1 MATQYSMGKGLP
13 GGIAANTPPLQLRTG
28 RNAEESDGLQF
39 GYAVALGDDPQGAII
54 PADSTDKIIGV
65 VNQNHQTAN
74 DYIEP
79 NEEFAYLAK
88 GDVFVVTAGGVSPDE
103 PVYVHTKGGG
113 TNAGKFGTASEGTDS
128 VLLSDSRWLDET
140 NAAGIAK
147 LSLTIY

>member
-1 MATQYSMGKGLP
+1 MGKGLP

-28 RNAEESDGLQF
+28 RNAEDSAGLYF

-54 PADSTDKIIGV
+54 PETATSKIIGV
-65 VNQNHQTAN
+65 VNQNHQTAK

-79 NEEFAYLAK
+79 GEEFTYLAK
-88 GDVFVVTAGGVSPDE
+88 GDVFVVTVGGVSPDD
-103 PVYVHTKGGG
+103 PVYVHSQGGG

-140 NAAGIAK
+140 EAGGIAK